1 MPTIAIAHETRS
13 RTGVHS
19 PQKPGGQSW
28 AKPNSSRGLS
38 GETCEAIIG
47 TWKMVSWTVEDLAT
61 GAKQDALGSDPAGV
75 ITYSADGRVMVLV
88 LKRDR
93 RTPADLVPTSEEKIA
108 LYDSMFAYAG
118 TFTIDHEKVIH
129 HIDMSWNQAW
139 TGTDQIRFYKLH
151 NGVLTYIGA
160 PAKNPM
166 TGRDCVHTVIFHRAQ

>member
-1 MPTIAIAHETRS
+1 MSTIAAAHAVRS
-13 RTGVHS
+13 RTTIHW
-19 PQKPGGQSW
+19 PQKAASG
-28 AKPNSSRGLS
+28 AKPNSSYGLAAQIR
-38 GETCEAIIG
+38 EPLIG

-61 GAKQDALGSDPAGV
+61 GEKQDALGPDPAGV
-75 ITYSADGRVMVLV
+75 ITYSADGRVVVLV

-93 RTPADLVPTSEEKIA
+93 RAPADLVPTSEEKIA

-118 TFTIDHEKVIH
+118 TFTVDHEKVVH

-139 TGTDQIRFYKLH
+139 TGTDQIRFCKLR

-166 TGRDCVHTVIFHRAQ
+166 TGCDCVHTVIFHREQ